1 MEAGSRNRVVVA
13 LGVLVVVLFSLWLG
27 SRTELSR
34 QKNTINVKSA
44 LNMELDE
51 KCLRLEKE
59 RAQLS
64 QNLKEANIRIEEEK
78 SAQELLKK
86 TLSQELL
93 AEAAL
98 KAELERL
105 TLLKESQE
113 KDSLNETTA
122 TGTTEMK

>member
-1 MEAGSRNRVVVA
+1 MEAGSGNRVTVV
-13 LGVLVVVLFSLWLG
+13 LGILVVVVFSLWLG
-27 SRTELSR
+27 SRRELSR
-34 QKNTINVKSA
+34 QKNIINVKSA
-44 LNMELDE
+44 LNMELEE
-51 KCLRLEKE
+51 KYLRLEKE

-64 QNLKEANIRIEEEK
+64 QNLKEANSRIEEEK

-105 TLLKESQE
+105 SLLKEGQE
-113 KDSLNETTA
+113 KDPLNEA
-122 TGTTEMK
+122 AAAGTEMK

>member
-1 MEAGSRNRVVVA
+1 MEAGSRNQVVVA
-13 LGVLVVVLFSLWLG
+13 LGVLVVVVFSLWLG

-44 LNMELDE
+44 LNMELEE
-51 KCLRLEKE
+51 KYLRLEKE
-59 RAQLS
+59 KARLS
-64 QNLKEANIRIEEEK
+64 QDLKEANSRIEEEK

-98 KAELERL
+98 KAELDRL
-105 TLLKESQE
+105 TALKEGRE
-113 KDSLNETTA
+113 NDLPNETA
-122 TGTTEMK
+122 AVGTEMK

>member
-1 MEAGSRNRVVVA
+1 MEAGSRNRVVVV
-13 LGVLVVVLFSLWLG
+13 LGVLVVVVFSLWLG

-34 QKNTINVKSA
+34 QKNIINVKSA
-44 LNMELDE
+44 LNMELEE
-51 KCLRLEKE
+51 KYLRLEKE
-59 RAQLS
+59 KARLS
-64 QNLKEANIRIEEEK
+64 QDLKEANNRIEEEK

-105 TLLKESQE
+105 SLLKEGQE
-113 KDSLNETTA
+113 KDSLNEA
-122 TGTTEMK
+122 AAVGTEMK

>member
-1 MEAGSRNRVVVA
+1 MEAGSRNQVVVA
-13 LGVLVVVLFSLWLG
+13 LGVLVVVVFSLWLG

-44 LNMELDE
+44 LNMEWEE
-51 KCLRLEKE
+51 KYLRLEKE

>member
-1 MEAGSRNRVVVA
+1 MEAGSRNQVVVA
-13 LGVLVVVLFSLWLG
+13 LGVLVVVVFSLWLG